1 MPNTFKMW
9 VLAGVVLIT
18 TPAIAD
24 PVIYAGTLGK
34 AEIVVEL
41 TDDPATASTVAG
53 RYFYKSQGADIPLQA
68 RNAADG
74 KIELAEEEAC
84 GSDKCGDGQAAPI
97 AAVWKLAVNG
107 DRINGT
113 WNGKKSLV
121 IALKRVATR
130 PGEAASPLD
139 LHRFTE
145 DEFYGEKEITRE
157 ASPFDYLRLDMP
169 AVASKREGWPD
180 AGFAY
185 VTDPRTTFATPR
197 IVDLVGGADVSKA
210 NALLQSRH
218 WQASLEALNCKALQ
232 FAGFHQDGRPFSTN
246 DGGTLGG
253 YEDATYKV
261 TALTPKLMSWR
272 ESGSLFCGG
281 AHPYNFSNG
290 YVMDVARGALL
301 SLEHMFKDAREGKP
315 GPSVVG
321 FVKEKREKPSEQTEV
336 EFEEEC
342 GTDELIGEYLA
353 ASFVRKDDALRIVFG
368 LQNLP
373 HAINACGDDLLE
385 MPVAEAAHLLRP
397 EFAALLKP

>member
-1 MPNTFKMW
+1 MMMDTVRICM
-9 VLAGVVLIT
+9 LAAIGLIA
-18 TPAIAD
+18 TPALAD
-24 PVIYAGTLGK
+24 PVTYSGTLGK

-41 TDDPATASTVAG
+41 TDDPSSSGTIAG

-68 RNAADG
+68 RSAGSG

-97 AAVWKLAVNG
+97 GAIWKLAVKG
-107 DRINGT
+107 DSIQGT
-113 WNGKKSLV
+113 WNRKKSLPV
-121 IALKRVATR
+121 ALKRVASR
-130 PGEAASPLD
+130 PGEATSPFD

-145 DEFYGEKEITRE
+145 DEFYGEKDITRE

-169 AVASKREGWPD
+169 PVAGKREGWPE

-185 VTDPRTTFATPR
+185 VTDPRTQFATPR
-197 IVDLVGGADVSKA
+197 IVELAGGADASKA

-218 WQASLEALNCKALQ
+218 WQASLSALNCKALQ
-232 FAGFHQDGRPFSTN
+232 YAGFHQDGRPFSTN
-246 DGGTLGG
+246 DSGSLGG

-261 TALTPKLMSWR
+261 TALTTKLMSWR

-290 YVMDVARGALL
+290 YVMDVARGAVLTL
-301 SLEHMFKDAREGKP
+301 DHMFKDARDGKP
-315 GPSVVG
+315 GPSLVA

-342 GTDELIGEYLA
+342 GTDDLVGEYLA
-353 ASFVRKDDALRIVFG
+353 ASLVRDADQLRVVFG

-385 MPVAEAAHLLRP
+385 MPAAEVTELLRP
-397 EFAALLKP
+397 EFAALLK